1 MTITRLHPADDPAA
15 TYFADRPDH
24 AVPTGQFDEDGTEIL
39 GLSPELSALLLVQRI
54 SDELSGRDPFPK
66 ARVWWGQLKVL
77 ARQRGIHDLHIQRLE
92 QALSAEELNERAM
105 LRALNRWTPKF
116 SPEDMIRSVFKV
128 VPA

>member
-1 MTITRLHPADDPAA
+1 MTITRLHPVDDPAKA
-15 TYFADRPDH
+15 YFAGRPDH

-39 GLSPELSALLLVQRI
+39 GLSPELSALLLMQRI

-66 ARVWWGQLKVL
+66 ARVWWDQLKVL

-116 SPEDMIRSVFKV
+116 SPEDMIRSVFTV

>member
-1 MTITRLHPADDPAA
+1 MTITRLHPADDPAKA
-15 TYFADRPDH
+15 YFAGRPDH
-24 AVPTGQFDEDGTEIL
+24 AVPTGQFDADGEEIL
-39 GLSPELSALLLVQRI
+39 GLSPELSALLLMQRI

-66 ARVWWGQLKVL
+66 ARAWWDQLKVL

-92 QALSAEELNERAM
+92 QALSVEELNERAM

-116 SPEDMIRSVFKV
+116 SPEDMIRSVFSV

>member
-1 MTITRLHPADDPAA
+1 MSITRLHPTDDPAK
-15 TYFADRPDH
+15 TYFAARQYH
-24 AVPTGQFDEDGTEIL
+24 VVPTGTYDADGTEIL
-39 GLSPELSALLLVQRI
+39 GLSPEMSALLLVQRI

-66 ARVWWGQLKVL
+66 ARVWWGQLKAL

-116 SPEDMIRSVFKV
+116 SPKDMIRSVFKV

>member
-1 MTITRLHPADDPAA
+1 MTITQLRPTDDPAA
-15 TYFADRPDH
+15 TYFAGRQDH

-39 GLSPELSALLLVQRI
+39 GLSPEMSALLLVQRI

-66 ARVWWGQLKVL
+66 ARVWWGQLKAL

-92 QALSAEELNERAM
+92 QALSAGEFNQQAV
-105 LRALNRWTPKF
+105 LRALNRWTAKF
-116 SPEDMIRSVFKV
+116 SPEDMVRAVLNV

>member
-1 MTITRLHPADDPAA
+1 MTITQLRPADDPAA
-15 TYFADRPDH
+15 AYFAGRQDH
-24 AVPTGQFDEDGTEIL
+24 AVPTGTYDADGEEIL
-39 GLSPELSALLLVQRI
+39 GLSPELSALLLMQRI
-54 SDELSGRDPFPK
+54 SDELSARDPFPK
-66 ARVWWGQLKVL
+66 ARAWWDQLKVL

-116 SPEDMIRSVFKV
+116 SPEDMIRSVFTV